1 MFKLNEKYEINR
13 DILKYVYIRYSP
25 SEISTINTS
34 NSQVYNIIPRED
46 SVISLLNSYLELNFD
61 VLRADNSN
69 RYLVGNDIR
78 LVNLGPIGLFR
89 NYNLTTSSRKHLEKI
104 DHAHIVSLMYKLL
117 TSSKGSDDLSIGF
130 DRDRTRRRNELTNN
144 KNIKGNYHVG
154 IYLKDIFGYAE
165 YQQKAKYGLGYKLTL
180 TRNNDN
186 VVLNKGN
193 AINIGKIKFIAIEW
207 YVPHYTPSIQQ
218 QSILSKQ
225 VLNKTPT
232 QIQNPERSVFMKEVN
247 TQNLWTSELGTQEGI
262 NIPTWIFVGFQQ
274 NDRQHDQN
282 LNNDT
287 FVRLPVISAQVVIGT
302 ERYPDSAIL
311 QNYEDDDNS
320 QGYGQ
325 IKEAFKALTKDNIL
339 QPYISDHDFKSSND
353 GNDIGYNIY
362 AFDIRYQ
369 KNFENSQ
376 PIKVEFKFSENIV
389 GGIYGY
395 ALVLTNRLVSISSDG
410 QRMFDLTLVIKIYSY
425 KYNYNYII
433 IHI

>member
-1 MFKLNEKYEINR
+1 MFKLNEKYEINK
-13 DILKYVYIRYSP
+13 DILKCDYIRYSP
-25 SEISTINTS
+25 SEISTINTA
-34 NSQVYNIIPRED
+34 NSQVYINIPRED

-69 RYLVGNDIR
+69 RYLDGNDIR
-78 LVNLGPIGLFR
+78 FVNLGPIALFS
-89 NYNLTTSSRKHLEKI
+89 NYKLTTSSGKHLENI

-130 DRDRTRRRNELTNN
+130 ARDRTGRRNELTNN
-144 KNIKGNYHVG
+144 KNIKGKYHVR
-154 IYLKDIFGYAE
+154 IYLKDIFVYAE
-165 YQQKAKYGLGYKLTL
+165 NQQKATYGLGCKLTL

-186 VVLNKGN
+186 IVLNKGN
-193 AINIGKIKFIAIEW
+193 AINIGKIKINAIECC
-207 YVPHYTPSIQQ
+207 VAHYNPSIQQ

-232 QIQNPERSVFMKEVN
+232 QIQYPERSVFMKEKN
-247 TQNLWTSELGTQEGI
+247 TQIFWTFELGTQEGN

-282 LNNDT
+282 LKNDT

-302 ERYPDSAIL
+302 GRYPDSAIL
-311 QNYEDDDNS
+311 LNYEDDDYS
-320 QGYGQ
+320 QGYIQ

-376 PIKVEFKFSENIV
+376 PIKVEFKFSENVV

-395 ALVLTNRLVSISSDG
+395 ALVLTNRLVSITSDG
-410 QRMFDLTLVIKIYSY
+410 QRMFDLT
-425 KYNYNYII
+425 
-433 IHI
+433 